1 MLFIDNKYTSI
12 YFSII
17 ERSRNRNISG
27 YTEKHHII
35 PKSLG
40 GTNERSNLVKLSARE
55 HYICHLL
62 LTRMTTGN
70 NKSKMVHAA
79 SAFVTWASSRH
90 DRKIKINSKI
100 FQTLKELRQQ
110 NLIEEM
116 SKPENKKKS
125 SDGAKQLWANDEY
138 KKEASAKRKLLWKDP
153 DYLDKMKDRKRT
165 FKQVSIFGIEY
176 SSLREAARQL
186 NLDPSTISKRCSSQH
201 KKFVNWNYV

>member
-17 ERSRNRNISG
+17 ELSRNRNISG

-40 GTNERSNLVKLSARE
+40 GTNEQSNLVKLSARE
-55 HYICHLL
+55 HYICHVL
-62 LTRMTTGN
+62 LTRMTTGK

-79 SAFVTWASSRH
+79 SAFITWASSRH

-138 KKEASAKRKLLWKDP
+138 KKEASVKRKLLWKDP
-153 DYLDKMKDRKRT
+153 DYLEKMKDRKRT
-165 FKQVSIFGIEY
+165 FKQVSICGIEY
-176 SSLREAARQL
+176 PSLKEAALQL
-186 NLDPSTISKRCSSQH
+186 NLDPTTISKRCSSKH
-201 KKFVNWNYV
+201 ERFADWNYI